1 MSKEIQ
7 RILVAIDFSEHS
19 LAAARLATSIALA
32 KNAEVALIYVGQPT
46 SHISIGAAAAKAISR
61 DVERASETKLRS
73 IANELSDSLQC
84 NTMLRTG
91 DPARCLLGFAVEW
104 QADIIVMGSRGADSV
119 GRHWLG
125 SVAARVACESRC
137 PVIATRADQEENFPK
152 NGIFEHVLVAIDYSK
167 FSLPAAEVA
176 TRLAAPQS
184 TIEMIHIFVAPEE
197 AEEEMRLKELQRL
210 GQFAKQIDLASVEIS
225 LTAEL
230 GRVAEQLLD
239 YSVNSKTD
247 LVIVGAHGRDEASSY
262 LGSVANR
269 LLLGST
275 VPVVILPD
283 TY

>member
-19 LAAARLATSIALA
+19 LAAARLAASIAVA
-32 KNAEVALIYVGQPT
+32 KNAEVALIHVGQPN
-46 SHISIGAAAAKAISR
+46 SHIAIGRDAAEEISR
-61 DVERASETKLRS
+61 DVARSAETKLRS
-73 IANELSDSLQC
+73 IANELSDSLES
-84 NTMLRTG
+84 NTMLRIG

-119 GRHWLG
+119 SRHWLG

-137 PVIATRADQEENFPK
+137 PVIATRADQEEYFPA
-152 NGIFEHVLVAIDYSK
+152 NGTFEHVLVAIDYSK
-167 FSLPAAEVA
+167 FSLPAAELA

-197 AEEEMRLKELQRL
+197 AREEIRLKELQRL
-210 GQFAKQIDLASVEIS
+210 GKFAKQIDLAAIEIS

-230 GRVAEQLLD
+230 GRVAEQLLE
-239 YSVNSKTD
+239 YTASSKTD
-247 LVIVGAHGRDEASSY
+247 VVVVGAHGREEATSY

>member
-1 MSKEIQ
+1 
-7 RILVAIDFSEHS
+7 
-19 LAAARLATSIALA
+19 
-32 KNAEVALIYVGQPT
+32 
-46 SHISIGAAAAKAISR
+46 
-61 DVERASETKLRS
+61 
-73 IANELSDSLQC
+73 
-84 NTMLRTG
+84 
-91 DPARCLLGFAVEW
+91 
-104 QADIIVMGSRGADSV
+104 
-119 GRHWLG
+119 
-125 SVAARVACESRC
+125 
-137 PVIATRADQEENFPK
+137 
-152 NGIFEHVLVAIDYSK
+152 
-167 FSLPAAEVA
+167 
-176 TRLAAPQS
+176 
-184 TIEMIHIFVAPEE
+184 MIHIFVAPEE